1 MEYTANDTGTP
12 NSGSVREKVW
22 NYFDNFKGDKVIRK
36 ILMLLIIISLITIFG
51 SASSLAAAEE
61 NVTRLDIFFSQF
73 KLACAGM
80 LIIIVIY
87 NFRNLFLIK
96 AGASLGFIVSLVL
109 LVCLISGIGAIT
121 VNGATRA
128 LKIAGQQIYIFEII
142 KVAMVMYLA
151 WAIDA
156 YKADSFRLP
165 KALAVLSP
173 KLAFLEKPWAKRLFY
188 IYLPILIV
196 AGGMFKGGISS
207 TLFTGLIMFVI
218 IFLGGM
224 PKREIFGALFA
235 GICMIG
241 LFVLAMAIV
250 YLLCRLMRFDRADT
264 ITAVF
269 CGSKKSLVHG
279 SVMSRVLFG
288 ASPMTGVIL
297 LPTMLYHAFQLIIVS
312 ITAKKIGQEQS
323 EK

>member
-22 NYFDNFKGDKVIRK
+22 NFFDNFKGDKVIWM
-36 ILMLLIIISLITIFG
+36 IVMLLIIISLITIFG

-128 LKIAGQQIYIFEII
+128 LLIAGQQVYIFEVI

-151 WAIDA
+151 WAIDTYHNNA
-156 YKADSFRLP
+156 FRLP

-173 KLAFLEKPWAKRLFY
+173 KLEFLSRPASLRIMY
-188 IYLPILIV
+188 IYLPVMITAV
-196 AGGMFKGGISS
+196 GMFKGGISS
-207 TLFTGLIMFVI
+207 TLFTGLIMFI
-218 IFLGGM
+218 MLFLGGM
-224 PKREIFGALFA
+224 PKREIFGAVAIGVCIIGLFA
-235 GICMIG
+235 GIHVATEG
-241 LFVLAMAIV
+241 KFGVAVSLSVS
-250 YLLCRLMRFDRADT
+250 DRRA
-264 ITAVF
+264 
-269 CGSKKSLVHG
+269 
-279 SVMSRVLFG
+279 
-288 ASPMTGVIL
+288 
-297 LPTMLYHAFQLIIVS
+297 
-312 ITAKKIGQEQS
+312 
-323 EK
+323 